1 MYQNYIT
8 GQTTLSLNLDFSIPA
23 NHIASVISEFV
34 DSIPNEVILET
45 TSNTGRPA
53 YHPAMMLKILLFA
66 YSRRV
71 FSGRKIERML
81 EENLPM
87 MILADNRKIS
97 YHTINNFRSSDHANK
112 VIKQCFVYFT
122 SLLEDEGLIR
132 ENAVFIDGTKI
143 EADANRYTFVWRKA
157 IENYHAKLK
166 EDVSALYEELINKEV
181 VKAMAEEEA
190 QTSQGL
196 EILAQETEKEVEK
209 LTEKID
215 REPKAIPG
223 GSKNKAKRRE
233 LKKIAHK
240 LRKDFIP
247 RAKKYEEAEEVFAGR
262 NSYSKTDHDATFMH
276 MKEDHMKNGQLK
288 PGYNIQAATT
298 DQYVVDFALYPN
310 PTDFKTLEHF
320 LKQMT
325 VLDKFDKIVADAG
338 YGSEYNYTQLEEKYS
353 DKEYFIP
360 YTMYEKE
367 QTRKYKNDP
376 SRLSN
381 WFYNEKD
388 DYYLDQN
395 GVRFN
400 FKYYSQRKDQSTG
413 QVRDFKVYEA
423 DEFQITPELER
434 LAKTKSG
441 RQRQVRYN
449 PNWQYLKEKTKEVL
463 QSPEGKHIYSMRK
476 YDVEPVFG
484 HLKNVFGMRRTHLR
498 GKKKVE
504 TDVGIALM
512 MMNLSKY
519 WHRRW
524 SKDRSALCANKNR
537 KKKTV
542 KLLKLRVGLI
552 VFLYLRI
559 SFFPDTFIY
568 RYFVEAYKD

>member
-1 MYQNYIT
+1 M
-8 GQTTLSLNLDFSIPA
+8 
-23 NHIASVISEFV
+23 
-34 DSIPNEVILET
+34 
-45 TSNTGRPA
+45 
-53 YHPAMMLKILLFA
+53 
-66 YSRRV
+66 
-71 FSGRKIERML
+71 
-81 EENLPM
+81 
-87 MILADNRKIS
+87 
-97 YHTINNFRSSDHANK
+97 
-112 VIKQCFVYFT
+112 
-122 SLLEDEGLIR
+122 
-132 ENAVFIDGTKI
+132 AV
-143 EADANRYTFVWRKA
+143 
-157 IENYHAKLK
+157 
-166 EDVSALYEELINKEV
+166 
-181 VKAMAEEEA
+181 
-190 QTSQGL
+190 
-196 EILAQETEKEVEK
+196 
-209 LTEKID
+209 
-215 REPKAIPG
+215 
-223 GSKNKAKRRE
+223 
-233 LKKIAHK
+233 
-240 LRKDFIP
+240 
-247 RAKKYEEAEEVFAGR
+247 
-262 NSYSKTDHDATFMH
+262 
-276 MKEDHMKNGQLK
+276 
-288 PGYNIQAATT
+288 NI
-298 DQYVVDFALYPN
+298 
-310 PTDFKTLEHF
+310 
-320 LKQMT
+320 
-325 VLDKFDKIVADAG
+325 I
-338 YGSEYNYTQLEEKYS
+338 TQLEEKYS

-376 SRLSN
+376 TRLSN
-381 WFYNEKD
+381 WLYNEKD

-400 FKYYSQRKDQSTG
+400 FKYYSQCKDQSTG

-524 SKDRSALCANKNR
+524 SKDRAALCANKNR

-559 SFFPDTFIY
+559 SFFPDTFFYI
-568 RYFVEAYKD
+568 FPGPTPS